1 MQLIRPWIQDG
12 HRILMIGP
20 DSSRLL
26 SRIKNPVMFYAENAS
41 DRKLEVWVVA
51 IPKIIPGCVE
61 KVAQLQRIWCKKQRR
76 LETRARAM
84 MELEQIIKK
93 SIISQFADKLFD
105 EMDDERQIVS
115 GDNIQTKWFD
125 LKDIHSSSSDRHSV
139 RLEFRGLKC
148 CLPWNL
154 CDSDLGKNH
163 WRPEDG
169 IPYIDAAKPFD
180 LQKAEKGVSRGL
192 TRDDFKMS
200 FCSMAPEWRPQSP
213 VFLPINL

>member
-1 MQLIRPWIQDG
+1 MQLIRPWIQN
-12 HRILMIGP
+12 RYQILMIGP
-20 DSSRLL
+20 DSRHLL
-26 SRIKNPVMFYAENAS
+26 SRITNPEMFYTENAS

-51 IPKIIPGCVE
+51 IPDSIPDCVG
-61 KVAQLQRIWCKKQRR
+61 KVAQLQRIWHKKQRR

-84 MELEQIIKK
+84 MELEQIINK

-115 GDNIQTKWFD
+115 GDSIQIKWFD
-125 LKDIHSSSSDRHSV
+125 LKDNHSTSSDQNSV
-139 RLEFRGLKC
+139 HLEFRGLKC

-154 CDSDLGKNH
+154 CDPDLGNY

-169 IPYIDAAKPFD
+169 IPYIDAANPFN

-192 TRDDFKMS
+192 IRDDFRMS
-200 FCSMAPEWRPQSP
+200 FCSITPEWRPQSP